1 MRPVE
6 EPTVTTDGYAKS
18 MAAHL
23 PRIPPPIRRRLEY
36 TALIELHLDIPSMQ
50 CDQRGAMPD
59 GDDGRVRQNLARH
72 AVDLRFQRL
81 VKRRRHLTEEQPIR
95 LSRIARA
102 IARRCRS
109 SPEKALGPV
118 VLVVNLAGNRR
129 AAVWC
134 QAPRLVDQRTGKSPF
149 CHARAPPKPPI
160 RRSPWSF
167 VTNRGIGEARNLTDD
182 RDERDQMDQQ
192 SEDLNRD
199 GDRCRGPVGR
209 WLNSLA
215 SIRIGRGHPEN
226 PRQGAPGQSASG
238 FTNPSQYM
246 CWPPL
251 TESVEPVMKS
261 ASSATRNSTAREMS
275 SGLPRRPTGIRA
287 MIFVTTSAGTART
300 MSVLT

>member
-1 MRPVE
+1 MANVKLFLDFWNFQLGWNDYMTPDRHRSGQQPVKILWKDV
-6 EPTVTTDGYAKS
+6 PTVLIAELPTILGTGVPYLYKGARIYAS
-18 MAAHL
+18 VNPAQGGRDEGDVIS
-23 PRIPPPIRRRLEY
+23 PRN
-36 TALIELHLDIPSMQ
+36 SQ
-50 CDQRGAMPD
+50 
-59 GDDGRVRQNLARH
+59 
-72 AVDLRFQRL
+72 
-81 VKRRRHLTEEQPIR
+81 
-95 LSRIARA
+95 
-102 IARRCRS
+102 
-109 SPEKALGPV
+109 
-118 VLVVNLAGNRR
+118 
-129 AAVWC
+129 
-134 QAPRLVDQRTGKSPF
+134 
-149 CHARAPPKPPI
+149 
-160 RRSPWSF
+160 
-167 VTNRGIGEARNLTDD
+167 GIGEARNLTDD
-182 RDERDQMDQQ
+182 RDQRDQMDKQ

-199 GDRCRGPVGR
+199 GGRCRGPVGR

-226 PRQGAPGQSASG
+226 PRQGALGQSASG

>member
-1 MRPVE
+1 
-6 EPTVTTDGYAKS
+6 

-36 TALIELHLDIPSMQ
+36 TALIELHLDMPSMQ

-81 VKRRRHLTEEQPIR
+81 VKHRRHLTEEQPIR
-95 LSRIARA
+95 LSRIARDSQTVPLV
-102 IARRCRS
+102 ARKGAGASCPRCQFSRQS
-109 SPEKALGPV
+109 TRCGLVPSP
-118 VLVVNLAGNRR
+118 
-129 AAVWC
+129 
-134 QAPRLVDQRTGKSPF
+134 APRRSANWQIAVLSRAGAAKAANTQVPLV
-149 CHARAPPKPPI
+149 I
-160 RRSPWSF
+160 RHEK
-167 VTNRGIGEARNLTDD
+167 GIGEARNLTDD
-182 RDERDQMDQQ
+182 RDQRDQMDKQ

-199 GDRCRGPVGR
+199 GGRCRGPVGR

-226 PRQGAPGQSASG
+226 PRQGALGQSASG

>member
-1 MRPVE
+1 
-6 EPTVTTDGYAKS
+6 
-18 MAAHL
+18 MALWRRVPKRFGSFRDA
-23 PRIPPPIRRRLEY
+23 PR
-36 TALIELHLDIPSMQ
+36 
-50 CDQRGAMPD
+50 RGANSHDGRLCEIHGCALAEDPTPNSASARIYRPDRAPSRYTVDAVRSAWGDAD

-167 VTNRGIGEARNLTDD
+167 VT
-182 RDERDQMDQQ
+182 
-192 SEDLNRD
+192 
-199 GDRCRGPVGR
+199 
-209 WLNSLA
+209 
-215 SIRIGRGHPEN
+215 
-226 PRQGAPGQSASG
+226 
-238 FTNPSQYM
+238 
-246 CWPPL
+246 
-251 TESVEPVMKS
+251 K
-261 ASSATRNSTAREMS
+261 
-275 SGLPRRPTGIRA
+275 
-287 MIFVTTSAGTART
+287 
-300 MSVLT
+300 